1 MESFNY
7 EANSHRSKQE
17 ENKTPERQRA
27 EKVVKGCVTK
37 KKKTVGSKIA
47 EDISGVKEYL
57 KKDVL
62 IPSAKKLIVDLVKD
76 GIEMLAYGTIGRRG
90 DRDRDRFIADR
101 VSYDKQY
108 RKYDDRYPSE
118 PRTRSKFD
126 YDELEFRRKEDAE
139 TVLTRLDEM
148 IETYGQARVSD
159 LYDLIGES
167 CDYTYNSYGWTNLS
181 TAKVVRYRDVYMLD
195 MPRALPLRR

>member
-1 MESFNY
+1 MEPINY

-17 ENKTPERQRA
+17 ENRNPERQRA
-27 EKVVKGCVTK
+27 EKVVKGVVTK
-37 KKKTVGSKIA
+37 KKKTVGSKVA
-47 EDISGVKEYL
+47 EDANNVKTYL
-57 KKDVL
+57 LKDIL
-62 IPSAKKLIVDLVKD
+62 IPSAKKLVVDLVRD
-76 GIEMLAYGTIGRRG
+76 GIEMMVYGSSGRRG
-90 DRDRDRFIADR
+90 DRDRPLADR

-108 RKYDDRYPSE
+108 RRYEDRYPSE

-148 IETYGQARVSD
+148 IEAYGQARVSD
-159 LYDLIGES
+159 LYDLIGET

-195 MPRALPLRR
+195 MPRPLPLRR

>member
-1 MESFNY
+1 MEPMNY

-17 ENKTPERQRA
+17 ESRNPERQRA
-27 EKVVKGCVTK
+27 EKVVKGAVTK
-37 KKKTVGSKIA
+37 KKKTVGSKVA
-47 EDISGVKEYL
+47 EDANNVKTYL
-57 KKDVL
+57 LRDIL
-62 IPSAKKLIVDLVKD
+62 IPSAKKLVVDLVIN
-76 GIEMLAYGTIGRRG
+76 GIEGMVYGSNPRG
-90 DRDRDRFIADR
+90 ADRRDRTLADR

-108 RKYDDRYPSE
+108 RRYDDRYPSE

-126 YDELEFRRKEDAE
+126 YDDIEFKRKDDAE

-181 TAKVVRYRDVYMLD
+181 TARVVPYRGVYMLD
-195 MPRALPLRR
+195 MPRPLPLRR